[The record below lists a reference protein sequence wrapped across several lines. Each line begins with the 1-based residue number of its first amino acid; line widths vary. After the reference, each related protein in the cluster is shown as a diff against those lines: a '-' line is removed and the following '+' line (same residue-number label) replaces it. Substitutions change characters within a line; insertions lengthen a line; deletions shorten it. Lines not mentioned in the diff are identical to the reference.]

1 MIDLT
6 VNKEKQ
12 KENAAYCKSKGIK
25 LPTIAM
31 MKNPGL
37 IPEEVKEKLK
47 NTGLWDLD
55 PVNLFRITWKNEPKE
70 SGGLFGKVNHLL
82 LPPELTGV
90 KAKIIVLTGKWFP
103 TGAHKVGATYG
114 CLAPRLI
121 TGQFDPQKTKAVWP
135 STGNYCR
142 GGAYISSLLA
152 CNAIA
157 ILPEEMSQE
166 RFEWLKTVAGE
177 VIATPGCESNVKEI
191 FDKCWELRNSGE
203 DLRIFNQFDEMGN
216 PLWHYNVTG
225 SSIEEVLGYYMKE
238 GENMAG
244 YVSSSGS
251 GGTLAAGYYLKKKY
265 PKMKITA
272 AEALQCPTLLMNGY
286 GGHRIE
292 GIGDKHVPWVHD
304 CKDTDF
310 ISAID
315 DEHPMRL
322 IRLFNEPIGRD
333 VLKNAGVPAE
343 LVNQLDL
350 LGISGIANVLGAI
363 KFAKYSELTEKDYVV
378 TIATDSMQLYGSR
391 VQELAADRGPYTA
404 SDAERDMQLLL
415 GQTFDHTKEL
425 SYYDRKAVHNLK
437 YFTWIEQQGR
447 ELSELNAQWY
457 DHDNYWYGTLE
468 EAAQIDSIIEEFN
481 DLIDNS

>member
-1 MIDLT
+1 MIDLN
-6 VNKEKQ
+6 VNNEIRKQ
-12 KENAAYCKSKGIK
+12 NAAYCKSKGIK
-25 LPTIAM
+25 LPTFAM
-31 MKNPGL
+31 MKNPDLVPGD
-37 IPEEVKEKLK
+37 IKDKLK
-47 NTGLWDLD
+47 NTGLWDID

-70 SGGLFGKVNHLL
+70 KGGLYGKVNHLL
-82 LPPELTGV
+82 LPPELTGT
-90 KAKIIVLTGKWFP
+90 KAKIIALTGKWFP

-121 TGQFDPQKTKAVWP
+121 TGQFNPQTTKAVWP

-166 RFEWLKTVAGE
+166 RFDWLKTVAGE

-203 DLRIFNQFDEMGN
+203 DLKIFNQFDELGN
-216 PLWHYNVTG
+216 PLWHYQVTG
-225 SSIEEVLGYYMKE
+225 SSVEEVLSYYMKP
-238 GENMAG
+238 GEKMAG

-251 GGTLAAGYYLKKKY
+251 GGTLGAGYYLKKKF
-265 PKMKITA
+265 PGTKVVA
-272 AEALQCPTLLMNGY
+272 AEALQCPTLLQNGF

-310 ISAID
+310 ICAVD
-315 DEHPMRL
+315 DEDPMRL
-322 IRLFNEPIGRD
+322 IRLFNEPVGRE
-333 VLKNAGVPAE
+333 VLNSSGVSSE
-343 LVNQLDL
+343 LTDQLDL
-350 LGISGIANVLGAI
+350 LGISGVANVLAAI
-363 KFAKYSELTEKDYVV
+363 KFAKYNELTENDYVV

-391 VQELAADRGPYTA
+391 VAELAGERGVYT
-404 SDAERDMQLLL
+404 SGQAERDMELML
-415 GQTFDHTKEL
+415 GQTYDNFKEL
-425 SYYDRKAVHNLK
+425 TYYDRKAVHNLK
-437 YFTWIEQQGR
+437 YFTWIEQQGK

-457 DHDNYWYGTLE
+457 DHDSYWNGTFELADKFDE
-468 EAAQIDSIIEEFN
+468 MISEFN
-481 DLIDNS
+481 NMIDRS